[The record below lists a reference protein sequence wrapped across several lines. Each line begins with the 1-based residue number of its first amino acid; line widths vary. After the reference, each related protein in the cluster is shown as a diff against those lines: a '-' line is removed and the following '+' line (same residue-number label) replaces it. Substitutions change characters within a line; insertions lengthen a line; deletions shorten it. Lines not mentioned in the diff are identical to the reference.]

1 MQFRAG
7 GPSGGV
13 SVGVRLENF
22 VSPSDFPVY
31 HSSGAASSNSDQIM
45 RLIQSSHLVI
55 DNVSQ
60 RHFFGSLNSPNDYSE
75 HRNVGLKPEEKEYN
89 LLVDVAKYTSSLG
102 AAISTSFGSSIAGPG
117 VPGLENQVLHTTLQ
131 GIASPRMVPL
141 YTWGPT
147 SRKHSWY
154 GLQLSMPIEESG
166 TGPWTVP
173 WYRVSTTGAP
183 PYGYT
188 GPYPAWYGWNNYSG
202 SIPLFSSP
210 FNILR
215 RELEGIQDK
224 DSACSY
230 LGQWN
235 TVAKVDV
242 HRIFSDNPPGATGVG
257 VAEVTTSHNRIKWR
271 QFISS
276 SLLSVRDHDV
286 SFRLVPAANQPTTA
300 NAVGRNIFDIEVTW
314 RSTITWY
321 KRPPVRPS
329 PGNPYYDWVLDQSLG
344 TNASNV
350 TSYSRTYRITGTNF
364 LFSKISPP
372 VQVLPGIVSD
382 KSFLEGYHEFYR
394 NNLGF
399 FRPSAMLAYADAIA
413 KHRATSTNYV
423 ETIAEIGEVLSMAPE
438 LGPLIRAG
446 MEFLQ
451 FRDSP
456 GSIYGSLFK
465 NSSQANFMRHGAV
478 TGALK
483 VGDLFSSTFLLKL
496 FGWRPAAQNVQELTS
511 KLDRLSEAIKA
522 LQSPQTFHGKFSK
535 TVPFGGVEFELTTR
549 CKVRLRGVSNDFLT
563 AILQLDA
570 VGLAPSSKNV
580 WATIQWSWLID
591 IFLGMSTR
599 YDVLDAV
606 ALGYMVGVDVLV
618 HSFTMRQILPDDVL
632 QKHNIQAADGS
643 ELSVKGYAREVSY
656 FVPAI
661 FGGYD
666 YAAPSR
672 PPDKGLVMSLLW
684 QLGRSL

>member
-1 MQFRAG
+1 
-7 GPSGGV
+7 
-13 SVGVRLENF
+13 
-22 VSPSDFPVY
+22 
-31 HSSGAASSNSDQIM
+31 M
-45 RLIQSSHLVI
+45 RLIQSSFLVI

-75 HRNVGLKPEEKEYN
+75 HRNVGLKPEPKEYN
-89 LLVDVAKYTSSLG
+89 LQVDVNKYTSALG
-102 AAISTSFGSSIAGPG
+102 VAVSTTFGSPIAGPG
-117 VPGLENQVLHTTLQ
+117 IPGLENQVLHTTLQ
-131 GIASPRMVPL
+131 GIASPRMEPL

-147 SRKHSWY
+147 SRIHTWM
-154 GLQLSMPIEESG
+154 GLSMKMPEQEHATSSSSG
-166 TGPWTVP
+166 NVP
-173 WYRVSTTGAP
+173 WYRVAVTGAP

-188 GPYPAWYGWNNYSG
+188 GPYPEWTVWANHAGT
-202 SIPLFSSP
+202 IPGFSSP
-210 FNILR
+210 FNLLR
-215 RELEGIQDK
+215 KELEGIENN
-224 DSACSY
+224 SSLNSY

-242 HRIFSDNPPGATGVG
+242 HRIFSDNPPGATGIG
-257 VAEVTTSHNRIKWR
+257 VAEVRTSHNKISWR

-276 SLLSVRDHDV
+276 SLLSVRDHEV
-286 SFRLVPAANQPTTA
+286 SFKLVPAANQPTVP
-300 NAVGRNIFDIEVTW
+300 NAVGRDVFDIEVTW
-314 RSTITWY
+314 KSEISWY
-321 KRPPVRPS
+321 NRPPVRPS
-329 PGNPYYDWVLDQSLG
+329 PGNPYYDWVLDPKEG
-344 TNASNV
+344 TSPNSK
-350 TSYSRTYRITGTNF
+350 SRYSRTYRITGTNF
-364 LFSKISPP
+364 LFSKIMAP

-413 KHRATSTNYV
+413 QHRATSTNYV
-423 ETIAEIGEVLSMAPE
+423 ETIAEIKELLTMAPE
-438 LGPLIRAG
+438 LGPLIRTG

-456 GSIYGSLFK
+456 GSIYGSLFEGPLPAK
-465 NSSQANFMRHGAV
+465 FIKHGSV
-478 TGALK
+478 DGVLR
-483 VGDLFSSTFLLKL
+483 VGDLFSSTFLLKV
-496 FGWRPAAQNVQELTS
+496 FGWRPAAQNAQELTT
-511 KLDRLSEAIKA
+511 KLDRLAQAIKA

-535 TVPFGGVEFELTTR
+535 TVPFGGVEFVLTTR

-632 QKHNIQAADGS
+632 KKHGIQAADGS